1 MFKRCVQFLLIAF
14 TASAFAQ
21 ATAVKAPDVLVK
33 DVTEEVLT
41 TLRTD
46 PAIKAG
52 DANKTAELVETRVLP
67 HFNFT
72 RMTALALGK
81 EWRATT
87 PEQKKQ
93 LTDEFR
99 TLLVRTYSNAL
110 TSYKSQTI
118 DYKPFKMGAADT
130 DVTVRTQINQPNGR
144 PIPLDYALEKQ
155 DNGWKVYDVMV
166 AGVSLVTNYRET
178 FAAEIRAGG
187 VEGLIKALRAK
198 NSSTAPTPAPA
209 PSAAAAK

>member
-1 MFKRCVQFLLIAF
+1 MFKRFVYLLLIAF
-14 TASAFAQ
+14 TSGVMAQASA
-21 ATAVKAPDVLVK
+21 VKGPDALVR

-41 TLRTD
+41 TLRSD
-46 PAIKAG
+46 PSLKGA
-52 DANKTAELVETRVLP
+52 DASKTAELVETRVLP

-93 LTDEFR
+93 LTEEFR

-110 TSYKSQTI
+110 TSYRNQTI

-130 DVTVRTQINQPNGR
+130 DVTVRTQINQPGGR
-144 PIPLDYALEKQ
+144 PIALDYALEKQ
-155 DNGWKVYDVMV
+155 DSGWKVYDVMV

-178 FAAEIRAGG
+178 FAAEVRAGG
-187 VEGLIKALRAK
+187 VNGLIKTLRNK
-198 NSSTAPTPAPA
+198 NSSNNAG
-209 PSAAAAK
+209 SAAQSASAGK